1 MVELAHKPFY
11 NEVENNCKGGKNVRK
26 AYIDNI
32 KWITVVL
39 VVLYHV
45 IYMFNGIET
54 YGVIGPFSKT
64 QYQDCLLYIV
74 YPWFMLLL
82 FVVSGMS
89 ARYSLNKY
97 SHKEFM
103 RTRTRRYLVPSTI
116 GVLVMGWML
125 GYLNMSIS
133 GTFDSMG
140 SLPKPILFVIMI
152 FSGTGPLWYIQML

>member
-39 VVLYHV
+39 VVLHHV

-54 YGVIGPFSKT
+54 YGVIGPFS
-64 QYQDCLLYIV
+64 
-74 YPWFMLLL
+74 
-82 FVVSGMS
+82 
-89 ARYSLNKY
+89 
-97 SHKEFM
+97 
-103 RTRTRRYLVPSTI
+103 
-116 GVLVMGWML
+116 
-125 GYLNMSIS
+125 
-133 GTFDSMG
+133 
-140 SLPKPILFVIMI
+140 KPILFVIMI